1 MSDRARL
8 PPLTPTAR
16 NWALLTTALALLPL
30 LLQLPGMLAAVFATT
45 ALLVAL
51 LAWRRPVPLP
61 LRLLLVA
68 TMLVAIYW
76 QMGASPG
83 RDTGCALLAAML
95 AIKSSELRT
104 LRDARSLLGFAL
116 FAPFAAFLLDQGPG
130 TLLLSLAAVA
140 CALLGLQHL
149 ADTETG
155 AAPQTAALQLRTV
168 GRLLAVALP
177 LALSAFWLLPRLPTP
192 LWGIPERAIGKP
204 GLSDTMAPGQ
214 WLDLMADD
222 SPALRAQFA
231 GAAPPPEQRY
241 WRGPVL
247 TRFDGRIW
255 TRLESQRR
263 RPPPAMT
270 AGPAQWDYQIE
281 YEATERRE
289 LVALDLPL
297 AAPDQ
302 TGLDADYTLVSA
314 RPLATLTRWRLR
326 SAPPARFQP
335 ALPPDLREAALQLPR
350 GFNPR
355 TLALARQWRR
365 DAGNDDA
372 AIVRRAMQWISRDFS
387 YTLSTPL
394 PGRHGADEFLFDW
407 KAGFCEHFSSAF
419 VVLMRGAGIPAR
431 VVTGYAG
438 GTRNRYGDY
447 WLVRRMDAHAW
458 AEVWLPQRGWT
469 ASTRPRRSPRNGSAT
484 PSKTAWHGATP
495 PGADW
500 TWARAGCS
508 SRRPATGCAATGTAW
523 SCPSMHAAS
532 NDCSVR
538 SASSAWNRRNWS
550 GCWPPSHSSP
560 SSPWPGCWRVA
571 SASVIRCCA
580 PGAGS
585 TAATPASASAGRRTK
600 PPATGPRAWTP
611 SGPAAGWY
619 CSASVS
625 AMRATL
631 APRRTSLHYCV
642 TCTGTVLN
650 PEHPPEH
657 EHEDPHPPCPR
668 RQPDAGRLCHRPQA
682 AAATVQHGVP
692 A

>member
-469 ASTRPRRSPRNGSAT
+469 RVDP
-484 PSKTAWHGATP
+484 TAAVAPERIRDTLEDRLARGDTAGGGLDMGARWLQLAQA
-495 PGADW
+495 GDW
-500 TWARAGCS
+500 L
-508 SRRPATGCAATGTAW
+508 
-523 SCPSMHAAS
+523 
-532 NDCSVR
+532 
-538 SASSAWNRRNWS
+538 RRNWNGLVLS
-550 GCWPPSHSSP
+550 FDARRQQRLLSP
-560 SSPWPGCWRVA
+560 FGIERLEPAQLVGLLAAFALVA
-571 SASVIRCCA
+571 VIAMAWLLARGERERDPLLRRPRPRPA
-580 PGAGS
+580 GARNRRRL
-585 TAATPASASAGRRTK
+585 GRARGR
-600 PPATGPRAWTP
+600 PPARQRAGTAQPAFQRCALRWRLVGPRFIIA
-611 SGPAAGWY
+611 
-619 CSASVS
+619 
-625 AMRATL
+625 
-631 APRRTSLHYCV
+631 
-642 TCTGTVLN
+642 
-650 PEHPPEH
+650 
-657 EHEDPHPPCPR
+657 
-668 RQPDAGRLCHRPQA
+668 
-682 AAATVQHGVP
+682 
-692 A
+692 